1 MGSDAETKVRDAGP
15 GHGTFMFGVF
25 LRDRLLFILC
35 VAVIVMLAVGLLLL
49 EKQRYPGMVETGT
62 VYYFVLLA
70 VAVLFAWLIADYAR
84 QRYYY
89 KQIIEALGRTDEL
102 QATAI
107 VQSAVSIEQRLAVE
121 LLREQHSAF
130 LKELNRYR
138 RNQEIHN
145 HFVLQWVH
153 HMKTPLSIIHLHMQE
168 AAERGWKT
176 EQEQRAMADS
186 MLEEADRLTRGL
198 DMMLHTARMDK
209 FELDLHL
216 RTVPLHEL
224 IRSTINAHK
233 RLCIRHSIFPKVEGE
248 LWVESD
254 EKWLAFVLHQLVSNA
269 IKYSKGKPGAKTLS
283 FKLQELQDGA
293 GRLTV
298 ADDGIGIAPQ
308 DIPRVFDPFFTG
320 ENGRTSGES
329 TGMGLYLAKQVLQK
343 LGHGIRIESTLGQG
357 TSVELAFEPGG
368 IHRVG

>member
-1 MGSDAETKVRDAGP
+1 MRETGARQGMY
-15 GHGTFMFGVF
+15 MFGVF

-35 VAVIVMLAVGLLLL
+35 ITVIVMLAVCLLLL
-49 EKQRYPGMVETGT
+49 ERQRYPGLVETGT
-62 VYYFVLLA
+62 VYYFVLLSA
-70 VAVLFAWLIADYAR
+70 AVLIAWLGVDYGR

-89 KQIIEALGRTDEL
+89 KQILEALGRTDEL

-107 VQSAVSIEQRLAVE
+107 VQSAVTGEQRIAVE

-138 RNQEIHN
+138 RNQDIHN

-176 EQEQRAMADS
+176 EKEQRAMADS
-186 MLEEADRLTRGL
+186 VLEEADRLTRGL

-209 FELDLHL
+209 FELDLHV
-216 RTVPLHEL
+216 RRIPLHDL
-224 IRSTINAHK
+224 IRSAINAHK

-269 IKYSKGKPGAKTLS
+269 IKYSKGKPGAKMLS
-283 FKLQELQDGA
+283 FKLLELQDGA

-298 ADDGIGIAPQ
+298 TDDGIGIAPQ

-343 LGHGIRIESTLGQG
+343 LGHGIRIESTLGHG
-357 TSVELAFEPGG
+357 TSVELVFGPGG
-368 IHRVG
+368 IHRLG